1 MDKHIFRPAGGA
13 VSRLDARSYVTYH
26 GGMLTR
32 VARIVMALVVLLLM
46 GAARLPIPCVG
57 DGQGNPC
64 SATSCVCDASCSCM
78 LACEAAAKQED
89 PHAACHMAA
98 GMPADAGPAHS
109 TLPRVQVPTL
119 LAVPFVFR
127 AISPRSE
134 RWALPVSAAYHPPFL
149 SIAEPPPRSKLA

>member
-1 MDKHIFRPAGGA
+1 MAPSTLG
-13 VSRLDARSYVTYH
+13 RLEAYD

-32 VARIVMALVVLLLM
+32 LTRIAMAFLVLLLM

-57 DGQGNPC
+57 DGHGNSC
-64 SATSCVCDASCSCM
+64 AVASCVCDAGCSCT
-78 LACEAAAKQED
+78 LACEATTQD

-98 GMPADAGPAHS
+98 GMPAEHDAGPAHS

-127 AISPRSE
+127 TISPRSE
-134 RWALPVSAAYHPPFL
+134 RWVSPVSATYHPPDMA
-149 SIAEPPPRSKLA
+149 IAEPPPRTTLA